1 MHMLKSNSYM
11 ELEHSTEQQLPIT
24 QRYVCY
30 CFLKSQIVIKD
41 IQEFNGSLQKTCFSF
56 SKNILRIIE

>member
-1 MHMLKSNSYM
+1 M